1 MSVSVDFYNGES
13 EQKLIIYLNIS
24 SWKSFNNKEAI
35 KFNLNKLFLVVLNYV
50 LIIIY

>member
-24 SWKSFNNKEAI
+24 SWKSFNKEAI